1 MSDTDLPATIPC
13 TAIAGVRTTV
23 KESLPIPVSFEY
35 WTTCCSSERTSSAP
49 ARCAWSPWKPSDCDG
64 SFFDQPV
71 LLCRVATKVAVPETE
86 CGSAETKR

>member
-1 MSDTDLPATIPC
+1 MSDTDLPATVPC
-13 TAIAGVRTTV
+13 TAIVGVRTTV

-49 ARCAWSPWKPSDCDG
+49 ARRAWSPWKPNDWEG

-71 LLCRVATKVAVPETE
+71 LLCSDVSKRAVPETE